1 MDSKFIKESSNIRQ
15 LDCCSFA
22 DKYCF
27 QEEKEPTAQPF
38 GMLPLGSFIVTFYQ
52 VITYFESFK
61 SDYLFAYFY
70 ENLEN
75 YFVTFSKVSAYE
87 SLFDYFKNYLDFD
100 ADFASKDFNLKG
112 NILEH
117 FCMDTSFLKINPD
130 SSPDFDIESNL
141 CSIRINS
148 NINFH

>member
-1 MDSKFIKESSNIRQ
+1 
-15 LDCCSFA
+15 
-22 DKYCF
+22 
-27 QEEKEPTAQPF
+27 
-38 GMLPLGSFIVTFYQ
+38 MLPLGSFIVTFYW
-52 VITYFESFK
+52 VITYFQSFK

-100 ADFASKDFNLKG
+100 ASLSSKNFILMS

-117 FCMDTSFLKINPD
+117 CCMDTRFLNINPD
-130 SSPDFDIESNL
+130 SSPNFDIESNL

-148 NINFH
+148 NVNFH